1 MNLVDFNEIKQRKVL
16 QSIGEN
22 LVEMAKSGYAEDVE
36 TTLQII
42 QDSYLDVLGPDDF
55 FGTEGWEG
63 WLNLL

>member
-1 MNLVDFNEIKQRKVL
+1 MNLVDFNESKQRKVL

-22 LVEMAKSGYAEDVE
+22 LIEMAKSGYAEDVE

-42 QDSYLDVLGPDDF
+42 QSSYLEVLGPDDF

-63 WLNLL
+63 WLNIL